1 MRSRVWVPAGIFA
14 AAALLS
20 ASYAA
25 DPLPKDTLAGCAVSA
40 PNAKFGI
47 SGGTTAGAGVGQ
59 ITGSFSSPV
68 GCAFGLQVDGAL
80 TSAGATASG
89 GVAAHLFRRD
99 PSVGLL
105 GITTSYENGNGVG
118 TLRVGPELE
127 AYFGAISVEGWAG
140 YASASSGPQDWF
152 AAVNAAI
159 YPTDDLRLSAGW
171 RHSFGTDV
179 GVARAE
185 YQPPHSDAGVFV
197 EGRAGAQN
205 YSSVK
210 VGMEFHLGAPGQALI
225 ARHRTSDP
233 QSWLFD
239 LLAAKVNS
247 GTGPGPLGCA
257 ANPTTLCD
265 DHDRSTTDTCN
276 IATGVCSN
284 VRAVCGNGIVEPPEV
299 CDGPVEGLDMFLG
312 LQLSCRGRA
321 DASPLVSRVLCA

>member
-1 MRSRVWVPAGIFA
+1 MRSRVWLPAGIFA

-25 DPLPKDTLAGCAVSA
+25 DTLPKDTLGGCAVSA
-40 PNAKFGI
+40 PNAKVGI
-47 SGGTTAGAGVGQ
+47 SGGTTAGNGNGQ

-80 TSAGATASG
+80 TSAGTAASG
-89 GVAAHLFRRD
+89 GIAAHLFRRD
-99 PSVGLL
+99 PSVGLF

-118 TLRVGPELE
+118 TFRVGPEFE
-127 AYFGAISVEGWAG
+127 AYLGAFSLEGWAG

-159 YPTDDLRLSAGW
+159 YPTEDLRLSAGW

-197 EGRAGAQN
+197 EGSAGAQN

-210 VGMEFHLGAPGQALI
+210 VGMEFHLGAPDQALI

-233 QSWLFD
+233 QNWLFE

-247 GTGPGPLGCA
+247 GTSSGPQGCA
-257 ANPTTLCD
+257 VDPVRLCD
-265 DHDRSTTDTCN
+265 DGKRATIDTCD
-276 IATGVCSN
+276 IATGVCSH
-284 VRAVCGNGIVEPPEV
+284 VGAVCGNGIVEPPEV
-299 CDGPVEGLDMFLG
+299 CDGSAEPGWICAPDCNSIAEDVPTPH
-312 LQLSCRGRA
+312 
-321 DASPLVSRVLCA
+321 PL